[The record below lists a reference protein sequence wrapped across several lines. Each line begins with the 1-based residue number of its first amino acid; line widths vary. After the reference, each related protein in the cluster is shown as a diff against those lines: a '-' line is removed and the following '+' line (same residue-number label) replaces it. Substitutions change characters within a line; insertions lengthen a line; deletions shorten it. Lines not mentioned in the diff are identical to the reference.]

1 VQTICRTAAQQQTQH
16 VRGCA
21 TASQPPQQEQQTTEE
36 TEEIKTESKQVRRF
50 EKPKT
55 EAEIQDEWRQT
66 IHWRQPK
73 EHKCT
78 KPVDPSLVPIEDR
91 QPIPSFPLQ
100 PGEKPTASNF
110 VVPLPPPP
118 VPVDPYFQD
127 QDLPFANA
135 VTAAWEATTQIYDNK
150 RTVPFQD
157 WFLCAHGEVG
167 TQKYPVIVPSLYDKR
182 VVTCCCAPEDTA
194 IIYYILVHRGYMSR
208 CPGCGNCF
216 VLLSSKNCEIR
227 KGV

>member
-1 VQTICRTAAQQQTQH
+1 MQEEFLKMIVCCSNKHIMALRVRYLPLSLHRHIVQTICRTAAQQQTQH

-73 EHKCT
+73 EHMCT

-127 QDLPFANA
+127 QVHITVLPFSVHNYNICCNFSLSMEHKIRLVLVSYQYSTYGT
-135 VTAAWEATTQIYDNK
+135 VT
-150 RTVPFQD
+150 
-157 WFLCAHGEVG
+157 
-167 TQKYPVIVPSLYDKR
+167 R
-182 VVTCCCAPEDTA
+182 V
-194 IIYYILVHRGYMSR
+194 L
-208 CPGCGNCF
+208 
-216 VLLSSKNCEIR
+216 
-227 KGV
+227 